1 MKETLNSLESQYQDA
16 LALLNRL
23 EAQRDNRDSIEFS
36 KDIKDKTLIDTQ
48 NSIFYT
54 TKKSLRDEDII
65 TQKRIVQIKKQIKS
79 LEALID
85 SRERR
90 LFIVQKEKRE
100 QRELFDEQLVDK
112 IRLQE
117 LEKEESDIEGEIA
130 SKLADIA
137 RLREQI
143 SDLKTQQLL
152 RKKQFKEEVL
162 ENIVQT
168 KIKIDD
174 LKSRIVSTKDKLE
187 RTKDFS
193 SDILEL

>member
-1 MKETLNSLESQYQDA
+1 LKETLNSLESQYQDA